1 MPQFADGVAIGGLQN
16 FMAGP
21 NGTLIPDVRTYGGE
35 AAAVASGQMSATTAA
50 QSSAAIAALN
60 SSTASSGSV
69 HVPGPNV
76 GQLTGQLQ
84 IGVAEKAAEMSGT
97 FTSILSDRNLQIIGV
112 GLALLGLLLY
122 RGSN

>member
-1 MPQFADGVAIGGLQN
+1 MPEFANGVAIGGLQN

-35 AAAVASGQMSATTAA
+35 AAAVASGQMSAATAA

-69 HVPGPNV
+69 SGPNV

-84 IGVAEKAAEMSGT
+84 TGVAEKAAEMSSA
-97 FTSILSDRNLQIIGV
+97 FDSILSDRNLQIIGV
-112 GLALLGLLLY
+112 GLALLGLFLY
-122 RGSN
+122 KGKQ